1 MFYEGE
7 DPSKMTVIPI
17 VCYNIKYQPFMDW
30 NGLSSIESIMEQ
42 SVTTAE
48 CFIANKEDI
57 KSEMGWVLSR
67 PFRV

>member
-1 MFYEGE
+1 
-7 DPSKMTVIPI
+7 
-17 VCYNIKYQPFMDW
+17 MDW